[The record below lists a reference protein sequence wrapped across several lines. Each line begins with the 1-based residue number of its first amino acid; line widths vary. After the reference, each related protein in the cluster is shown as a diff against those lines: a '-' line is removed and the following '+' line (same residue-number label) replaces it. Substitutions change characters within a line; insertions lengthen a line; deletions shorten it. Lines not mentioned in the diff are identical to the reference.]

1 MGEDRLLKVVSS
13 EAMETG
19 SRVRWAQDLECS
31 LEIFGW
37 GGVNA
42 DALSGLAMEEV
53 GCVLKDVAWGEVKEV
68 WRKEAQEH
76 PKLKMIRKL
85 N

>member
-13 EAMETG
+13 EAMEMR
-19 SRVRWAQDLECS
+19 SRVRWAQDSECS

-37 GGVNA
+37 GGVNV

-53 GCVLKDVAWGEVKEV
+53 RCVLGRCKGSVEEGVTGAPQVGND
-68 WRKEAQEH
+68 
-76 PKLKMIRKL
+76 
-85 N
+85 

>member
-13 EAMETG
+13 EAMEMR

-37 GGVNA
+37 GGVNV

-53 GCVLKDVAWGEVKEV
+53 RCVLGRGKGGVEEGVTGAPQVGND
-68 WRKEAQEH
+68 
-76 PKLKMIRKL
+76 
-85 N
+85 